1 MTYDEL
7 LIEADKL
14 GVIVKEFK
22 LRTRDGRCH
31 GNRIAI
37 NSSLSEK
44 EKTCVLAEE
53 LSHYLITVGD
63 ISDQS
68 ISNNRKE
75 EFKARKVACDKLIT
89 PECVIKALLS
99 GASNISELAEDLNV
113 TKSFLLDAIHY
124 YKRKYG
130 IYYVGKT
137 HLLTF
142 EPLGIMDFT
151 PICQA
156 K

>member
-1 MTYDEL
+1 MNYENL

-22 LRTRDGRCH
+22 LRTVDGKCY

-37 NSSLSEK
+37 NSSLTQEEK
-44 EKTCVLAEE
+44 ACVLAEE
-53 LSHYLITVGD
+53 LSHYLFTVGD
-63 ISDQS
+63 ITDQTNPS
-68 ISNNRKE
+68 NRKQE
-75 EFKARKVACDKLIT
+75 LIARRKSYEKLVT
-89 PECVIKALLS
+89 PEDIINSILS
-99 GASNISELAEDLNV
+99 GVDAIYDLAEKLDV
-113 TKSFLLDAIHY
+113 TEEILIECINH

-142 EPLGIMDFT
+142 EPLNVIDF
-151 PICQA
+151 PN
-156 K
+156 

>member
-1 MTYDEL
+1 MTYNEL

-22 LRTRDGRCH
+22 LITVEGKCY

-44 EKTCVLAEE
+44 EKACVLAEE
-53 LSHYLITVGD
+53 LSHYQLNVGD

-68 ISNNRKE
+68 ISDNRKE
-75 EFKARKVACDKLIT
+75 ELKARKVACDKLIT
-89 PECVIKALLS
+89 PECIIKAFLS
-99 GASNISELAEDLNV
+99 GSNNLHDLSEALNI
-113 TKSFLLDAIHY
+113 TESFLLEAINHY
-124 YKRKYG
+124 KIKYG

-142 EPLGIMDFT
+142 EPLNVVNF
-151 PICQA
+151 
-156 K
+156 

>member
-1 MTYDEL
+1 MNYEEL
-7 LIEADKL
+7 LIEADML

-44 EKTCVLAEE
+44 EKACVLSEE
-53 LSHYLITVGD
+53 LSHFRLTVGD

-68 ISNNRKE
+68 NQSNRKQE
-75 EFKARKVACDKLIT
+75 LIARRDSYKKLIT
-89 PECVIKALLS
+89 PECIIKALLS
-99 GASNISELAEDLNV
+99 GANNIHELAEELDV
-113 TKSFLLDAIHY
+113 TEDFLLATIKY
-124 YKRKYG
+124 YKNKYG
-130 IYYVGKT
+130 IYYVGQT

-142 EPLGIMDFT
+142 EPLNTINF
-151 PICQA
+151 
-156 K
+156 

>member
-1 MTYDEL
+1 MNYEEL

-44 EKTCVLAEE
+44 EKACILSEE
-53 LSHYLITVGD
+53 LSHFRLTVGN

-68 ISNNRKE
+68 DQNNRKQ
-75 EFKARKVACDKLIT
+75 EFIARRDCYEKLIT
-89 PECVIKALLS
+89 PECIIKALLS
-99 GASNISELAEDLNV
+99 GANNLYELAEELTV
-113 TKSFLLDAIHY
+113 TKSFLLDTINHY
-124 YKRKYG
+124 KKKYG

-142 EPLGIMDFT
+142 EPLNIINF
-151 PICQA
+151 
-156 K
+156 

>member
-1 MTYDEL
+1 MNYEEL

-44 EKTCVLAEE
+44 EKACVLSEE
-53 LSHYLITVGD
+53 LSHFRLTVGN

-68 ISNNRKE
+68 NQNNRKQ
-75 EFKARKVACDKLIT
+75 EFIARRDCYEKLIT
-89 PECVIKALLS
+89 PECIIKALLS
-99 GASNISELAEDLNV
+99 GANNMHELAEELTV
-113 TKSFLLDAIHY
+113 TKSFLFDTINHY
-124 YKRKYG
+124 KKKYG

-142 EPLGIMDFT
+142 EPLNIVNF
-151 PICQA
+151 
-156 K
+156 